1 MATYYVRPDGN
12 NSNAGTGQATNQAWQ
27 TIQHALRVGSPV
39 TGGDIIYIAP
49 GRYYELVTVGIS
61 TPASEVQV
69 LGDPTCQQ
77 FTGLT
82 AGIIRWTNLPSDS
95 SGGQQGAVA
104 LTSTVPNLTFKFIY
118 FDIWARYTLAL
129 VSNGGNAVFENCIFA
144 IGGSNSQTG
153 FSVTTAYPNL
163 RFNNNTFFGNA
174 NISFGSSA
182 GTFDSNYYVYNN
194 IFVFVGVTNQI
205 TLSSTANGGVFY
217 NNTILGGELGSVSTN
232 ATNPWK
238 AYNNYIWGGLL
249 TNIRTNT
256 IGGLVGDYNRTA
268 TELGAYQ
275 YVAGANDQMSYMASQ
290 SSLGLDRLFGI
301 GTNEFL
307 APYTNAA
314 ITNAGQPD
322 STAVA
327 ITAGTAQIPQG
338 GVVYKVGDSM
348 VFTSTVGNLV
358 AGTIFKVATVTSTTS
373 FTITGITPSVSG
385 TVIHRRVRPTT
396 DIYNAP
402 NQYTNVG
409 NKGALVKYSLSTI
422 GQYNPTERNSSA
434 ITTVPGS
441 TSQSI
446 ELYLGATGLTAT
458 TAGLS
463 ATYNRTRS
471 NRVPITL
478 VNLTYMTDGWVSGG
492 FKEVDASTMPG
503 VYRLDLPD
511 AAVALGADDVTVV
524 VKGAAGTNGAV
535 MTIKLLSVASD
546 ILSADLGSGTNAGTL
561 NERTVRSALRSLRN
575 KVAVG
580 SGTMTVYKENDADTA
595 WTGSLSNTSDV
606 TVDPS

>member
-27 TIQHALRVGSPV
+27 TIQYALRVGSPV

-61 TPASEVQV
+61 TPSSEVQI

-95 SGGQQGAVA
+95 TGNQSNAA
-104 LTSTVPNLTFKFIY
+104 LTNTVPNLTFKFIY
-118 FDIWARYTLAL
+118 FDIWARYALSL
-129 VSNGGNAVFENCIFA
+129 VSNGGNAVFENCIFS
-144 IGGSNSQTG
+144 IGGANSQAS
-153 FSVTTAYPNL
+153 FSVTSAYPNL

-174 NISFGSSA
+174 TIGFGSSA

-194 IFVFVGVTNQI
+194 IFIFVGQTNTI

-217 NNTILGGELGSVSTN
+217 NNTILGGELGSTSTN

-238 AYNNYIWGGLL
+238 AYNNYIWGGLATPL
-249 TNIRTNT
+249 RTNT
-256 IGGLVGDYNRTA
+256 VGGLVGDYNRSA
-268 TELGAYQ
+268 TEGGVYQ
-275 YVAGANDQMSYMASQ
+275 YVPGANDQISYMASQ
-290 SSLGLDRLFGI
+290 SSLGLDRLFNI

-402 NQYTNVG
+402 NQFTDVG

-434 ITTVPGS
+434 ITIVPGS

-446 ELYLGATGLTAT
+446 ELYLGVTGLTAST
-458 TAGLS
+458 SGLS
-463 ATYNRTRS
+463 ATFNRTRS
-471 NRVPITL
+471 LAVPITL
-478 VNLTYMTDGWVSGG
+478 VSLSLMTDGWVSGG
-492 FKEVDASTMPG
+492 FKEVNASTMPG

-511 AAVALGADDVTVV
+511 AALAAGADDVTVV

-535 MTIKLLSVASD
+535 MTIKLQSVANE
-546 ILSADLGSGTNAGTL
+546 ILSADIGGGTNAGTL
-561 NERTVRSALRSLRN
+561 NERTVRSALRAMRN
-575 KVAVG
+575 KVSVG
-580 SGTMTVYKENDADTA
+580 TGTMSVYKEDDSAVA
-595 WTGSLSNTSDV
+595 WTGLLSNTADV
-606 TVDPS
+606 TVDPV